1 MILTRFTFVHLD
13 YLKIYTD
20 HLPRKIFDLIA
31 KIFNCEDIAMTLLVS
46 ALTGGAP
53 PILANAWAISTQVK
67 LPHDNP
73 ISKANNHT
81 DVRNFCMEAF
91 SGALDLRSG
100 AGRLRRE
107 RLVGTNYSSPVR
119 TGATLNVTAREYDH
133 WVKVKEF
140 SLLGRE
146 EFMEVWKKMVGE
158 VREKA
163 NGLSNIG

>member
-73 ISKANNHT
+73 ISKANNHS
-81 DVRNFCMEAF
+81 DVRNFCMEGF

-100 AGRLRRE
+100 AGHLRRE
-107 RLVGTNYSSPVR
+107 RLVGGGNSSSPVG
-119 TGATLNVTAREYDH
+119 TGATLRVTDREYDH
-133 WVKVKEF
+133 WVKVQE
-140 SLLGRE
+140 
-146 EFMEVWKKMVGE
+146 
-158 VREKA
+158 
-163 NGLSNIG
+163 